1 MGTLTTNLDD
11 HGVMTVTI
19 DVADESM
26 NVLNQALAEEFAE
39 LAADIEK
46 NSAVKA
52 VVIISGKDNSFV
64 AGADIKMLNAVKTAE
79 DGKRLA
85 AGGHEVFNRISQS
98 KLPFVAAIHG
108 PCLGGGLELALA
120 CHYRIASDDRITKIG
135 LPEVMLGL
143 LPGGRGATL
152 VPRMVNLPAALD
164 LLLTGKQLDAKR
176 AKRMGLVDE
185 VVSPKILADVAV
197 KAAAK
202 FADSK
207 LPRRKTSMKDR
218 IMRLPGLRGLVLK
231 KAREQVMKSTH
242 GLYPA
247 PLAILDVAEASLSS
261 SLDAALDVES
271 TKFGELTVSPEAKQL
286 MNIYFATNELKKA
299 SFSGSDVEA
308 QPVSH
313 LGILGGGL
321 MGAGIALV
329 SIDKAGASV
338 RMKDIRHE
346 GILSAYKHFDTYYSK
361 RTKRRIL
368 SSEEAKQR
376 INRLTGSLDYS
387 GFQQCDL
394 IIEAVFEDLPL
405 KQQMVADIEALGN
418 EDTVFATNTSS
429 IPITDIAAKAA
440 RPGNVLGMHYFSP
453 VEKMPLLEIIRHEGT
468 SDQAVATAVDF
479 GRKQGKTV
487 VVVKDGPGFYV
498 NRILA
503 PYMNAAMKCGME
515 GVPFDQIDKALVRF
529 GFPVGPFKLLDE
541 VGIDVGSKVQPI
553 LEEAFGLRMQGTG
566 LQKSFVD
573 SNRLGKKVKKGFYK
587 YDNPKNSR
595 TIDEDVYREL
605 NITPDRI
612 MADSEIVERCVL
624 MMLNEAVL
632 CLEDGTVG
640 CARDGDI
647 AAIFGIGFPPFL
659 GGPFRHIEQCG
670 LAATVETLR
679 RLQKAHGDQYAPAPL
694 LVEMAEQERTFY
706 DDAQQAS

>member
-1 MGTLTTNLDD
+1 MGTLTTTMGD
-11 HGVMTVTI
+11 HGVMTVEI
-19 DVADESM
+19 DVPDESM

-39 LAADIEK
+39 LAADIEQ
-46 NSAVKA
+46 NSAVRA
-52 VVIISGKDNSFV
+52 VVLISGKDNSFV
-64 AGADIKMLNAVKTAE
+64 AGADIKMLNAVQNAA
-79 DGKRLA
+79 DGKQLA

-98 KLPFVAAIHG
+98 QRPFIAAIHG

-120 CHYRIASDDRITKIG
+120 CHYRIATDDRITKIG
-135 LPEVMLGL
+135 FPEVMLGL

-152 VPRMVNLPAALD
+152 LPRMVSLPTALD
-164 LLLTGKQLDAKR
+164 LLLTGKQLDGKR
-176 AKRMGLVDE
+176 ARRMGLVDE
-185 VVSPKILADVAV
+185 VVSPKILREVAV

-207 LPRRKTSMKDR
+207 VPSRKTSLKDR
-218 IMRLPGLRGLVLK
+218 FLRMPGMRGVVLK
-231 KAREQVMKSTH
+231 KAREQVMKTTR

-261 SLDAALDVES
+261 SLSEALDVES
-271 TKFGELTVSPEAKQL
+271 TKFGQLTVSPEARQL
-286 MNIYFATNELKKA
+286 MNIYFATNDLKKET
-299 SFSGSDVEA
+299 FVGSDVEA
-308 QPVSH
+308 RPVNRV
-313 LGILGGGL
+313 GILGGGL
-321 MGAGIALV
+321 MGGGIALV

-346 GILSAYKHFDTYYSK
+346 GILGAYKHLDSYYRK
-361 RTKRRIL
+361 RTKRKIV
-368 SSEEAKQR
+368 SAEQAKQR

-394 IIEAVFEDLPL
+394 IIEAVFEDLSL

-418 EDTVFATNTSS
+418 VDTVFATNTSS
-429 IPITDIAAKAA
+429 IPIGDIAAKAE

-503 PYMNAAMKCGME
+503 PYMNAAMKCGMDA
-515 GVPFDQIDKALVRF
+515 VPFDQIDKALVKF

-573 SNRLGKKVKKGFYK
+573 SKRLGKKVKKGFYR
-587 YDNPKNSR
+587 YDSPKNSKL
-595 TIDEDVYREL
+595 IDEDVYKEL
-605 NITPDRI
+605 SINPDRI
-612 MADSEIVERCVL
+612 MAESEIVERCVM

-632 CLEDGTVG
+632 CLADGTIA
-640 CARDGDI
+640 CPRDGDI

-659 GGPFRHIEQCG
+659 GGPFRHIDKQG
-670 LAATVETLR
+670 LPAVVETLK
-679 RLQKAHGDQYAPAPL
+679 RLQKQHGDQYEPAPM
-694 LVEMAEQERTFY
+694 LVEMAEQKSTFY
-706 DDAQQAS
+706 EDA